1 MESGSENLQ
10 PRENITELN
19 PELKSLLNNGLNIA
33 IGEFVRSNKIDGD
46 EPEDIGYET
55 FMDNLDI
62 LCDSVDQPNGFIVRE
77 QRLDRLH
84 DKYYIKLD
92 PKDRV
97 DMSKTNK
104 YGGYT
109 LDLSAGQVNEC
120 QITIKPYSD
129 FVDNAPEP
137 EKVISHVGYEIDFSV
152 SSIQTGTED
161 DNKVSFSN
169 KKAGIGIKVALNGM
183 AQAYVKTYLSRADFA
198 YDSPHKRFATGDS
211 KQSSVNF
218 LSKLGLSNPVEKI

>member
-1 MESGSENLQ
+1 MESGLENLQ
-10 PRENITELN
+10 PIENITELN
-19 PELKSLLNNGLNIA
+19 PKLKSLLNNGLNIA

-55 FMDNLDI
+55 FMNNLDI

-77 QRLDRLH
+77 QRLDRLY

-104 YGGYT
+104 YGGYV
-109 LDLSAGQVNEC
+109 LDFSAGQVNEC

-152 SSIQTGTED
+152 SSIQED

-169 KKAGIGIKVALNGM
+169 KKAGVGIKVALNGM

-198 YDSPHKRFATGDS
+198 YDRPHKKFATGDND
-211 KQSSVNF
+211 QSSVDF
-218 LSKLGLSNPVEKI
+218 LSQLGLSDPVSKI